1 LLAAAAETKMMG
13 AEAVLVDLEMEQ
25 LQSHLEH
32 IQSQL
37 VRGARLKQQIQ
48 VMVILEV
55 IQYFQLL
62 HPQGE
67 AAAVLVKAVEL
78 GQMGLLEVLAAVAEM
93 AAVAVL

>member
-1 LLAAAAETKMMG
+1 LLAAAAETKMM
-13 AEAVLVDLEMEQ
+13 AAAAVLADLEMEQ

-37 VRGARLKQQIQ
+37 VLVARLKQQIQ

-55 IQYFQLL
+55 IQSFQPL

-67 AAAVLVKAVEL
+67 AAAVLVRVGL
-78 GQMGLLEVLAAVAEM
+78 GQMVLLEVLEVAAVMGAAE
-93 AAVAVL
+93 VL